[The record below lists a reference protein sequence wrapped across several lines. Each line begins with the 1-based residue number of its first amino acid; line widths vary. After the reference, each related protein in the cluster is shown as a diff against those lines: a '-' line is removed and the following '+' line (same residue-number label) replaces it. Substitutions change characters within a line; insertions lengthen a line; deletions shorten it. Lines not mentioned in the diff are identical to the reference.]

1 MAGPLAGIKIVD
13 LSQIVSGP
21 MAVAL
26 LAEQGAEVIK
36 VESPGGDPV
45 RVLGPRKGDRSS
57 MFIAV
62 NRGKQGLSIDLKT
75 RGGRTILERL
85 VRWADVLVENFR
97 PGTME
102 RLGFSAE
109 RCAELNP
116 RLIFAS
122 ITGFGPDGP
131 YRNIRVYDP
140 VVQAVSGLAATQT
153 DREGKP
159 GLVRNL
165 VADKVTALTMAQAV
179 TAALFHRERT
189 GEAQRVDVAMVD
201 AALAF
206 NWPDGMYNHS
216 FVDDPPAPFPEYGS
230 MMRLWAAADG
240 QVAIGFMQDIEFQ
253 AMMRSL
259 GRDDIADDPRLKGVA
274 GRMAHQ
280 KEWSPELAK
289 ELAKRTRAE
298 LMAGFIREG
307 AVGGLVNALPD
318 VIADPQIV
326 HNDSVA
332 MVDHGAAGR
341 VRAAR
346 PAARFAATPAA
357 PGGAAPGR
365 GEHSAAVMAAL
376 GFSAAEIAGFAADGS
391 LSA

>member
-1 MAGPLAGIKIVD
+1 
-13 LSQIVSGP
+13 
-21 MAVAL
+21 
-26 LAEQGAEVIK
+26 
-36 VESPGGDPV
+36 
-45 RVLGPRKGDRSS
+45 
-57 MFIAV
+57 
-62 NRGKQGLSIDLKT
+62 
-75 RGGRTILERL
+75 
-85 VRWADVLVENFR
+85 
-97 PGTME
+97 
-102 RLGFSAE
+102 
-109 RCAELNP
+109 
-116 RLIFAS
+116 
-122 ITGFGPDGP
+122 
-131 YRNIRVYDP
+131 
-140 VVQAVSGLAATQT
+140 
-153 DREGKP
+153 
-159 GLVRNL
+159 
-165 VADKVTALTMAQAV
+165 
-179 TAALFHRERT
+179 
-189 GEAQRVDVAMVD
+189 MVD

-259 GRDDIADDPRLKGVA
+259 GRHDIAEDPRLKGVA
-274 GRMAHQ
+274 GRMQHQ
-280 KEWSPELAK
+280 KEWSPELAR
-289 ELAKRTRAE
+289 ELASRTRAE

-318 VIADPQIV
+318 VIDDPQIV

-357 PGGAAPGR
+357 PGSAAPGR
-365 GEHSAAVMAAL
+365 GEHSAAVMVAL

>member
-1 MAGPLAGIKIVD
+1 MTGPLAGIKIVD

-21 MAVAL
+21 MAAAM
-26 LAEQGAEVIK
+26 LAEQGAQVIK

-45 RVLGPRKGDRSS
+45 RVLGPKKGDRSS

-102 RLGFSAE
+102 RLGFGAT

-153 DREGKP
+153 DRDGKP

-165 VADKVTALTMAQAV
+165 VADKVTALTMAQAI

-189 GEAQRVDVAMVD
+189 GVAQRIDVAMVD

-206 NWPDGMYNHS
+206 NWPDGMYNYS
-216 FVDDPPAPFPEYGS
+216 FVDDPPALFPEYGS

-259 GRDDIADDPRLKGVA
+259 GRDDIADNPRLMGVT
-274 GRMAHQ
+274 GRMQ
-280 KEWSPELAK
+280 YQNEWAPELAK
-289 ELAKRTRAE
+289 ELAVRTRAE

-318 VIADPQIV
+318 VIDDPQIV

-332 MVDHGAAGR
+332 LVDHGSAGR

-346 PAARFAATPAA
+346 PAARFGVTPAA
-357 PGGAAPGR
+357 PGSAAPQR
-365 GEHSAAVMAAL
+365 GEHGTAVMTAL
-376 GFSAAEIAGFAADGS
+376 GFTEAEIAGFAADGS
-391 LSA
+391 LKA